1 MCNLRGKTIWLKIEM
16 PYLAFF
22 PFGRELSNISDDLLR
37 GILHKMPFGT
47 PNREK
52 YMRKLEK
59 LIFQHDCFFP
69 LRNVRRNRNTP

>member
-1 MCNLRGKTIWLKIEM
+1 MQFERENNLAENWNAIFG
-16 PYLAFF
+16 FF
-22 PFGRELSNISDDLLR
+22 LFGRELSNISDDLLR

-59 LIFQHDCFFP
+59 LIFQHVFS
-69 LRNVRRNRNTP
+69 RWET